1 MSLPKT
7 GMRHCGEVQAL
18 RQPKTMCRAYG
29 GDDVLVGRLCTVIR
43 RGPDSPRRVG
53 YPKGRSHTRAPKV
66 RMNPLRLGLRAGLS
80 GREAHAARRWPNFTG
95 ISVAVPR

>member
-1 MSLPKT
+1 M
-7 GMRHCGEVQAL
+7 
-18 RQPKTMCRAYG
+18 RQPKTICRAYG